1 MQGNNNITNI
11 NEYRANNMPGNS
23 GFNIN
28 EAEYANQ
35 VEFVSDEMVNAYM
48 QTVDMQTPDLWSRI
62 EAGFETENAE
72 LIKERKLKQ
81 ARNKK
86 LIGFAAAA
94 VLITVIAIPILSAN
108 SIDKEEKM
116 SRDYRNEVVQE
127 MGQSMESEMAAD
139 EMVTEAYLEDSAD
152 GACESVNESGELQ
165 DDSSFSQL
173 PHEDQSSIE
182 DNEIIPSGVVLGTE
196 EDVLDVEG
204 VQTDSRTI
212 TVEGEFVYSEGTSD
226 MSFEITKVGDN
237 EYDELEIK
245 LGDNIILINPDY
257 IHVMSIDI
265 GKVRLTF
272 DSVKIDDFGNII
284 ARIIDLEH
292 IE

>member
-1 MQGNNNITNI
+1 
-11 NEYRANNMPGNS
+11 MPGNS

-116 SRDYRNEVVQE
+116 SSDYRNEVVQE
-127 MGQSMESEMAAD
+127 MGQSMESEMVAD
-139 EMVTEAYLEDSAD
+139 EMTTEAYLEDSAY
-152 GACESVNESGELQ
+152 ESVNESGELQ

-173 PHEDQSSIE
+173 PHEDQSSFE
-182 DNEIIPSGVVLGTE
+182 DNEIIPSGIVLGTE

-265 GKVRLTF
+265 GRVRLTF